1 MQFSPEELGEHAPD
15 LRYAP
20 NKLHGDEIEAASGT
34 IYRADS
40 SGEWLSHG
48 EIEDLIQH
56 SQDLEILLLDHSA
69 ADQPGIYRVR
79 GDKMMSWKRRL
90 SRLYLTDDGEVD
102 SELGCGL
109 MAHRWVADDREA
121 LVFSISC

>member
-1 MQFSPEELGEHAPD
+1 MQFISERLVEHAVD

-20 NKLHGDEIEAASGT
+20 NKLHGDEIESTNGT
-34 IYRADS
+34 IYRPDP

-56 SQDLEILLLDHSA
+56 SQDLEILLVDHSA
-69 ADQPGIYRVR
+69 PHSPGIYRVR
-79 GDKMMSWKRRL
+79 GDKTKSWKRHL
-90 SRLYLTDDGEVD
+90 SQLYLTDEGEVD
-102 SELGCGL
+102 AELGWGL

>member
-1 MQFSPEELGEHAPD
+1 MQFNPEELGEHATD

-20 NKLHGDEIEAASGT
+20 NKLYGDEIEAASGT

-56 SQDLEILLLDHSA
+56 SEDLEILLVDHSA
-69 ADQPGIYRVR
+69 AYPPGIYRVR
-79 GDKMMSWKRRL
+79 GDKMKSWTRRL
-90 SRLYLTDDGEVD
+90 SRLYLTDDGEAD
-102 SELGCGL
+102 AGIGWGL

-121 LVFSISC
+121 LVFSVSC